1 MSPIISIIVPVYN
14 VERYLVKCLESILC
28 QDFQH
33 WECILIDDGSKDR
46 SGSICEDFS
55 TRDKRF
61 QVIHK
66 ANSGV
71 SSARNVGLTFAKGE
85 WICFVDSDDCLEEDA
100 LSHMFNLN
108 IRMNADVCLC
118 TIVKNKQG
126 PQETKVLNDAE
137 KKKLIWSCLAYRT
150 TDYVARGFMVDA
162 PHAKLFLASVIRNNQ
177 LKYVEGLCKSE
188 DALFDAQFYHHS
200 ARIVMDTRPV
210 YRYTLN
216 PNSICH
222 TYKFENI
229 SMFGTLLQHEKDFVN
244 KCYSEDLIFKDV
256 LEIRAFVALEQVL
269 YEAGADK
276 LPLSDRITALR
287 LFMNSETVRYIISKT
302 RYSQIAPYI
311 SGRSRRF
318 DLLLIQKQMFRALCL
333 WVDLC
338 KSIFQMRV
346 SIVGSIKKLLHMDQ
360 STPISSLL
368 CK

>member
-1 MSPIISIIVPVYN
+1 M
-14 VERYLVKCLESILC
+14 
-28 QDFQH
+28 
-33 WECILIDDGSKDR
+33 
-46 SGSICEDFS
+46 
-55 TRDKRF
+55 
-61 QVIHK
+61 
-66 ANSGV
+66 
-71 SSARNVGLTFAKGE
+71 
-85 WICFVDSDDCLEEDA
+85 
-100 LSHMFNLN
+100 
-108 IRMNADVCLC
+108 
-118 TIVKNKQG
+118 
-126 PQETKVLNDAE
+126 
-137 KKKLIWSCLAYRT
+137 
-150 TDYVARGFMVDA
+150 
-162 PHAKLFLASVIRNNQ
+162 IRNNQ

-311 SGRSRRF
+311 SSRSRRF